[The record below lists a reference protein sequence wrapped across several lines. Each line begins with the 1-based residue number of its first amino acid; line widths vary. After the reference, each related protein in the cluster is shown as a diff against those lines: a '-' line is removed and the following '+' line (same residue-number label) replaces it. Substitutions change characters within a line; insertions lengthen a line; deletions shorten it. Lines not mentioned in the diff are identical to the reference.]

1 MFTSTHKRSSKK
13 HFITGKSSPT
23 RSARETMVEQLEPRT
38 LLSGNGLLGLPV
50 DVPLISYNSSGLQTY
65 NAAGQT
71 LTVSATAV
79 SFRQDQSL
87 PPFLDPTFANG
98 LFDFSVKIDNSG
110 QLIGGVPGDDLT
122 ISGDITIGSTPYSGS
137 LLTGEIL
144 DYGYQDNGP
153 HTTSAFEYVFQ
164 ITGGQLASFY
174 AGKDFDVLLSAE
186 PLASLPTG
194 FAGFDSDFTT
204 VAKGTAGATPVLPS
218 ASLGDFVWFDDGNG
232 IHDFGEAGAP
242 NVTVNLYGDLNDD
255 GLIDTNTELVA
266 TTTTADGTGSNPV
279 GFYQFT
285 GLTPG
290 VQYQAEFVKP
300 LSYDFTDALQ
310 GTDTAVDSDAD
321 MTTGLSGM
329 VTLAPGEHN
338 PTIDAGLVLGGGSQ
352 GLPVQL
358 GDYVWLDTANSSHDI
373 NGIQNADESG
383 IANVT
388 VELLDAGGNVI
399 DTTTTNSTGY
409 YLFDNL
415 PAGTYS
421 TRIAASNFNTGGA
434 LAGLTATIQQA
445 GTDTALDSD
454 GDLTTHTSQQVTLF
468 DGGIDLTLDFGFFN
482 TNCGYEGLTPG
493 YWKQCQ
499 HFDSWVGYQTTD
511 SFNAIFGVTSSNNP
525 TLLQALGAKGGGEFA
540 LERHAAAALLNAASP
555 DVNYQYTTAQ
565 IIAMVQQA
573 YATGDFESAKN
584 VLAAANELELNN
596 CGCTTSTDHGSCG
609 SGCQTSHHYGDH
621 SRDYTRGSHDDHH
634 DRSGHRGSS
643 DHHGDSSND
652 HSRDN
657 SCGDRDDNHS
667 SDGKNHSNDKNN
679 SGDKN
684 HQSKGNSKSGNC
696 GKN

>member
-1 MFTSTHKRSSKK
+1 MFTSNHKRSSKK

-23 RSARETMVEQLEPRT
+23 RSARATMIEQLEPRT

-71 LTVSATAV
+71 LTVSATAI

-110 QLIGGVPGDDLT
+110 QLIGGVSGDDLT
-122 ISGDITIGSTPYSGS
+122 ISGDITIGGTPYSGS

-153 HTTSAFEYVFQ
+153 NTTSAFEYVFQ

-174 AGKDFDVLLSAE
+174 SGKDFDVLLSAE
-186 PLASLPTG
+186 PLASLP
-194 FAGFDSDFTT
+194 AGFSGFSSDFTT

-218 ASLGDFVWFDDGNG
+218 ASLGDFVWLDDGNG
-232 IHDFGEAGAP
+232 IQDFGEAGAP

-255 GLIDTNTELVA
+255 GLIDTNTELLA

-290 VQYQAEFVKP
+290 VQYQVEFVKP

-310 GTDTAVDSDAD
+310 GTDTTTDSDAD

-329 VTLAPGEHN
+329 VTLTPGEHN
-338 PTIDAGLVLGGGSQ
+338 PTIDAGLVLGGGNQ

-388 VELLDAGGNVI
+388 VELLDVGGNVI
-399 DTTTTNSTGY
+399 TTTTNSTGY

-421 TRIAASNFNTGGA
+421 TRIAASNFDTGGA

-445 GTDTALDSD
+445 GTDSALDSD

-493 YWKQCQ
+493 YWKQSQ
-499 HFDSWVGYQTTD
+499 HFDDWVGYQTTD

-540 LERHAAAALLNAASP
+540 LERHAAAALLNAANP

-596 CGCTTSTDHGSCG
+596 CGRTTSTDHGSSG
-609 SGCQTSHHYGDH
+609 SGCQTSHHSGDH
-621 SRDYTRGSHDDHH
+621 SHDYTYGSHDN
-634 DRSGHRGSS
+634 
-643 DHHGDSSND
+643 HHG
-652 HSRDN
+652 
-657 SCGDRDDNHS
+657 

-679 SGDKN
+679 SAGKDCSSDKN
-684 HQSKGNSKSGNC
+684 NSGGKHQSKGNSKSGNC